1 MDYLFQCVV
10 SSAYRVC
17 HKLILGVSRCMGIF
31 HLVLYV
37 LGIFQ
42 VLLDV
47 QNRQRLENI
56 LVFCRCFCFFF
67 VIFSPSSSFLQSSG
81 FRCRSRSILLW

>member
-10 SSAYRVC
+10 SSAYRVW
-17 HKLILGVSRCMGIF
+17 HKLIFRVRRCMGIF

-37 LGIFQ
+37 LDIFQ
-42 VLLDV
+42 VLFDV

-56 LVFCRCFCFFF
+56 LVFCRCFY
-67 VIFSPSSSFLQSSG
+67 FL
-81 FRCRSRSILLW
+81 

>member
-1 MDYLFQCVV
+1 MV
-10 SSAYRVC
+10 SSAYRIC
-17 HKLILGVSRCMGIF
+17 HKLIFRVRRCMGIF

-37 LGIFQ
+37 LDIFQ
-42 VLLDV
+42 VVLDV

-56 LVFCRCFCFFF
+56 LVFCRCFYFFCD
-67 VIFSPSSSFLQSSG
+67 IFSLSSLFLQSSG